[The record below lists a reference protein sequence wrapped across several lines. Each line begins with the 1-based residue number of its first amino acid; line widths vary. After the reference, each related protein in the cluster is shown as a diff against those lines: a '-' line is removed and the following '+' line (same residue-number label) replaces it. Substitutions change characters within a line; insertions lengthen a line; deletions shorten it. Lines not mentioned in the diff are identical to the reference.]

1 MQDARPLRLF
11 IAHAEEDH
19 QAIAPLVQ
27 HLSSFVAQGLL
38 TVTLQRELPAGKDRS
53 GALQQ
58 AVADADVVALM
69 ISSDFP
75 GADPHHWQV
84 VQDSITRHEEGALV
98 TVPVNVR
105 PVVFSRASDVPWAG
119 LIDLPRDRDYI
130 YSQGAAHDEAWTDV
144 VKAIDQIVVD
154 LRAGRRPQLITQEL
168 HGDEAR
174 ARLFGY
180 GFTLPGRQ
188 DLACDRYDQ
197 WKKIQPLAT
206 DREDRVIL
214 VPGPLHHGHGYF
226 LLRLETGLERDPPRD
241 VLALRSLQRTRAG
254 WLGQIGEAL
263 GVAGTP
269 FAVQR
274 ALSQRL
280 RRKNIILLHPL
291 LDRCGSDETLDQSP
305 LLTWLTEGLPELL
318 DGVER
323 DRASGFGVKVV
334 QPLAWVERSSLLRLP
349 ARLWRLVSARKE
361 PVWLGEALSRS
372 RMLRLIALIQDRG
385 GARVARLSD
394 LSTIHEEHVRAFC
407 REIHIHGPRQ
417 DRFVRDV
424 FFGQRHPDDVLRSI
438 VAYLPEY
445 KSDDKDVA

>member
-11 IAHAEEDH
+11 VAHAEADH

-27 HLSSFVAQGLL
+27 HLSSFVAQRLL
-38 TVTLQRELPAGKDRS
+38 TITLQRELPLGKERS

-58 AVADADVVALM
+58 AVAEADVVLLM
-69 ISSDFP
+69 ISPDFP
-75 GADPHHWQV
+75 GADPHHWQAV
-84 VQDSITRHEEGALV
+84 HESLRRHEGDGLV
-98 TVPVNVR
+98 TVPVRVR
-105 PVVFSRASDVPWAG
+105 SVFFSRADRVPWEP

-130 YSQGAAHDEAWTDV
+130 YAQGAAHDEAWTDV

-154 LRAGRRPQLITQEL
+154 LRAGRRPQLIAQDL
-168 HGDEAR
+168 HGDEVR

-214 VPGPLHHGHGYF
+214 VPGPLHHGHSYF
-226 LLRLETGLERDPPRD
+226 LLRLETGLDRDPPRD
-241 VLALRSLQRTRAG
+241 VLALRSLQRTKAG
-254 WLGQIGEAL
+254 WLGQMGEAL
-263 GVAGTP
+263 GVGGAP
-269 FAVQR
+269 AAVQR

-291 LDRCGSDETLDQSP
+291 LDRCGSDEVLDQSP

-318 DGVER
+318 EGVER

-334 QPLAWVERSSLLRLP
+334 QPLAWVERSSLLRLR

-361 PVWLGEALSRS
+361 PVWLGEALSRP
-372 RMLRLIALIQDRG
+372 RMLRLIALLQDRG
-385 GARVARLSD
+385 GSRVTRLAD
-394 LSTIHEEHVRAFC
+394 LSTIHEDHVRDFC
-407 REIHIHGPRQ
+407 KRIHIHGPRQ
-417 DRFVRDV
+417 ERFVQDV

-438 VAYLPEY
+438 VAYLPKY
-445 KSDDKDVA
+445 KSDDKDAA